1 MKQPTD
7 YAALM
12 QDFTPDD
19 LPDYEPVRPPV
30 LDDDEALGDCFA
42 GMVLNFD

>member
-30 LDDDEALGDCFA
+30 LDDDEAFDTCFA
-42 GMVLNFD
+42 GMILNFD